1 MSLLNFMQSLN
12 KLPPAVPRVPAPAPS
27 IRLSNKRKEKDDE
40 YQAVWDMVERKVNPF
55 EVVFGAG
62 SPVLVAVR
70 NDRDISASSASSSS
84 SVPPPPKPKRQKVFQ
99 ERLPRTPRNGGMRDA
114 VFAQLDRDGYC
125 IIPNVIDSAFCDELI
140 NDIWQWMGALQ
151 TGIKRDDPE
160 TWTTK
165 QWPANIHGIIQHHG
179 IGQATH
185 AWKLRQDPRVV
196 QVFADLWQTK
206 PEDLLT
212 SFDGTSVIRP
222 PELRKG
228 HKGGKGLG
236 WQKDDEDWYHSDQ
249 RPTKLGRH
257 CIQGWVT
264 LEDVGPQDA
273 TLRLLAGS
281 HLQHQRLKKPVSG
294 DWYRLDDAEKK
305 EMRQDCEEVFVS
317 CPKGSMVLW
326 DSRTVHCAAAPRPG
340 REAARWRYVIYTCM
354 HPRRFATEK
363 ELSKK
368 RQVFLD
374 GRTSSHWPSPVKMFP
389 KVPRSYGKELPPWV
403 NPPAYPLEQ
412 LTPLGKRLAGF

>member
-1 MSLLNFMQSLN
+1 MSSILNFMQSLHR
-12 KLPPAVPRVPAPAPS
+12 LPPAPAPS
-27 IRLSNKRKEKDDE
+27 VRLSNKRKEKDEE
-40 YQAVWDMVERKVNPF
+40 YQAVWDMMERQVNPF

-70 NDRDISASSASSSS
+70 ND
-84 SVPPPPKPKRQKVFQ
+84 SVPPRAPAAKRQKVYQ
-99 ERLPRTPRNGGMRDA
+99 ERLPRTPRTGGLLDPI
-114 VFAQLDRDGYC
+114 FAQLDRDGYC
-125 IIPNVIDSAFCDELI
+125 VIPNVIDSAFCDELI

-151 TGIKRDDPE
+151 TGVKRDDPE

-165 QWPANIHGIIQHHG
+165 QWPSNIHGIIQHHG

-222 PELRKG
+222 PERRKG
-228 HKGGKGLG
+228 RG
-236 WQKDDEDWYHSDQ
+236 WQKEDEDWYHSDQ

-257 CIQGWVT
+257 CIQGWVS
-264 LEDVGPQDA
+264 LEDVGPEDA

-281 HLQHQRLKKPVSG
+281 HLQHHRLKKPVAG

-305 EMRQDCEEVFVS
+305 EMRQDCKEVFVS

-326 DSRTVHCAAAPRPG
+326 DSRTVHCAAAPRRG
-340 REAARWRYVIYTCM
+340 RQQERWRYVIYTCM
-354 HPRRFATEK
+354 HPRRFATEP
-363 ELSKK
+363 ELRKK

-374 GRTSSHWPSPVKMFP
+374 GRTSSHWPSPAKMFP

-403 NPPAYPLEQ
+403 NPPAYPLDQ